1 LRTLLLRNATI
12 VTMNDAFDVIEGD
25 VWIQDGRIARVGDV
39 GDAHADRV
47 INAGGNYVLPGF
59 IQTHVHLCQTIFRG
73 YADDL
78 ALMEWLKQ
86 RIWPMEAAHTPASL
100 AAAATLAASELLL
113 GGTTTV
119 LTMETVH
126 DTDAVFEALEPT
138 GLRAVVGKCM
148 MDADSAVPSRLLE
161 QTAASIDESLA
172 LAARWHGT
180 GDGRLRAAFAPR
192 FAVSCSRELL
202 EDVGRLSAERG
213 LLVHTHAAENRDE
226 IALVRSRTGHPN
238 VAYLD
243 SVGLASPRLCLAHC
257 VWVDDD
263 EQRLLAE
270 RAVKVLHCPGSN
282 LKLASGIAPVAAMRA
297 RGISVSL
304 GADGA
309 ACNNQLDMFAEMRL
323 AAGLQAIVKG
333 PRALTAIDV
342 LSMATREGARA
353 LGLDAEIGS
362 IEVGRQADLIVV
374 DRDRPHLATCPDP
387 VSAIVYAAR
396 PSDVRTTIVAGEVIV
411 DNFALTRADAAA
423 IAATARTEA
432 AALAARAF

>member
-1 LRTLLLRNATI
+1 
-12 VTMNDAFDVIEGD
+12 M
-25 VWIQDGRIARVGDV
+25 
-39 GDAHADRV
+39 
-47 INAGGNYVLPGF
+47 
-59 IQTHVHLCQTIFRG
+59 
-73 YADDL
+73 
-78 ALMEWLKQ
+78 
-86 RIWPMEAAHTPASL
+86 
-100 AAAATLAASELLL
+100 
-113 GGTTTV
+113 
-119 LTMETVH
+119 
-126 DTDAVFEALEPT
+126 
-138 GLRAVVGKCM
+138 
-148 MDADSAVPSRLLE
+148 PS
-161 QTAASIDESLA
+161 
-172 LAARWHGT
+172 
-180 GDGRLRAAFAPR
+180 
-192 FAVSCSRELL
+192 
-202 EDVGRLSAERG
+202 
-213 LLVHTHAAENRDE
+213 ENRDE

-270 RAVKVLHCPGSN
+270 REVKVLHCPGSN
-282 LKLASGIAPVAAMRA
+282 LKLASGIAPVADMRA

-362 IEVGRQADLIVV
+362 IEVGQQADLIVV

-411 DNFALTRADAAA
+411 DNFALVRADAAA
-423 IAATARTEA
+423 DCRHRPHRSRRARRSRLLTHRPPAHTALFQRTRAAHPCAPCTVHRTPA
-432 AALAARAF
+432 PDAHDAPLHPP